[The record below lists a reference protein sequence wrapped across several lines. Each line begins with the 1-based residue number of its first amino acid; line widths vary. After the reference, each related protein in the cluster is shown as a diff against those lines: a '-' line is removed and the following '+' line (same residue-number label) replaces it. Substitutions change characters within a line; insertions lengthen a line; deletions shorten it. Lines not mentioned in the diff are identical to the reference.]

1 MTQMAQTT
9 VDLSVKTL
17 FGLPV
22 PEKAKVR
29 GFAAPGPVTP
39 PADPDYHFRKEL
51 VGDFLCWHQARLSGA
66 CKDGV
71 WLAGPLG
78 SGKTTFVN
86 EVAARLN
93 QNVVQANGKRRL
105 EMADWVG
112 HLTAVGG
119 DVLFEDGPLTRA
131 ARQGWWFLLNEADLV
146 EPGELAGLN
155 TLLDGG
161 PLVIAENGG
170 EVVWPAPGFGVLC
183 TANTVGLGDGSGLY
197 AATQRLNGAFMD
209 RFWVLAVGY
218 PPAAEEIEILRR
230 AAPGLPP
237 AIVEKMVEVAGAV
250 RALFAGAGEGPAVE
264 VTVST
269 RTLKRWALLAL
280 AFCKAPEPLVYSLRL
295 ALTNRAE
302 PETAEAVVGIAR
314 RVFGGGN

>member
-29 GFAAPGPVTP
+29 GFAAPGPLTP

-78 SGKTTFVN
+78 SGKKTTFVN

-93 QNVVQANGKRRL
+93 LNVVQANGKRRL
-105 EMADWVG
+105 EMADLVG

-230 AAPGLPP
+230 ARLAPRDRRKDGRGGRRGQ
-237 AIVEKMVEVAGAV
+237 GAV
-250 RALFAGAGEGPAVE
+250 RGRG
-264 VTVST
+264 
-269 RTLKRWALLAL
+269 
-280 AFCKAPEPLVYSLRL
+280 
-295 ALTNRAE
+295 
-302 PETAEAVVGIAR
+302 R
-314 RVFGGGN
+314 RPGGGGHGVHPHAQAL